1 MPKKRIL
8 LYGAILAG
16 SLAFGY
22 LGSNYFLEQVN
33 TSLVYYDSGKTL
45 TIGAPTTHAAS
56 LPLVPDAKIRNV
68 ILFIGDGMGLSH
80 ITAARI
86 NSFGPDGR
94 FHLDH
99 MPVTGLVTT
108 HAVDNLITDSAAA
121 GTALATGV
129 KTTNGSIGVDSS
141 GASHPTI
148 LETAR
153 DAGLSTGLV
162 TTTYITDATPA
173 TFAAHVRSRAMKDEI
188 ALQLLN
194 ARVNVLFGE
203 GDHFYPK
210 TDSRSARKDGEN
222 PLALA
227 KELGYT
233 IVEKKEELAD
243 ANANFLLGLFPDLT
257 TDRMK
262 PEMQSPPQTPSL
274 AELTAKAIEVLH
286 RNDKGFFLMVE
297 QEGVDMG
304 SHVNREDY
312 FIHHLNR
319 LDEAIKVGLD
329 FAARDGNTLILVTAD
344 HETGGVNIIGG
355 VKKRNKVKLSWATDR
370 HTGQP
375 VPLFAFGPHALR
387 FTGLKDNTE
396 IPKIMAQ
403 LLQLEKFLKQ

>member
-1 MPKKRIL
+1 MQTKKNFI
-8 LYGAILAG
+8 YGFILAG
-16 SLAFGY
+16 SLVFGY

-33 TSLVYYDSGKTL
+33 TSLVYYDAGKTL
-45 TIGAPTTHAAS
+45 TIGTQTTNASS
-56 LPLVPDAKIRNV
+56 LPLSPDKPIRNI

-80 ITAARI
+80 LTAARI
-86 NSFGPDGR
+86 NSVGPDGR
-94 FHLDH
+94 FHLDR

-203 GDHFYPK
+203 GDHFFPK
-210 TDSRSARKDGEN
+210 TDSRSARKDNAN

-227 KELGYT
+227 QELGYT
-233 IVEKKEELAD
+233 IIEKKEGL
-243 ANANFLLGLFPDLT
+243 ANANTNFLLGLFADLT
-257 TDRMK
+257 TDRMT
-262 PEMQSPPQTPSL
+262 PNLQSPSQTPSL
-274 AELTAKAIEVLH
+274 AP
-286 RNDKGFFLMVE
+286 
-297 QEGVDMG
+297 
-304 SHVNREDY
+304 
-312 FIHHLNR
+312 
-319 LDEAIKVGLD
+319 
-329 FAARDGNTLILVTAD
+329 
-344 HETGGVNIIGG
+344 
-355 VKKRNKVKLSWATDR
+355 KRS
-370 HTGQP
+370 
-375 VPLFAFGPHALR
+375 
-387 FTGLKDNTE
+387 
-396 IPKIMAQ
+396 
-403 LLQLEKFLKQ
+403 KF